1 LHYDSNHSF
10 LRMLSIKILG
20 FYSCEIILMNRN
32 GYGINREL
40 VFGNQTLMN
49 HDEYIN
55 GGFYKWFRYYQI
67 KKGDMNYLA

>member
-1 LHYDSNHSF
+1 
-10 LRMLSIKILG
+10 MLSIKILG

-55 GGFYKWFRYYQI
+55 GGFYK
-67 KKGDMNYLA
+67 